1 VVGARQF
8 HRIAEIIDPH
18 RSAFN
23 PHQSTERESPVANK
37 AKSSKVSEKDRRAR
51 VEAMRREQLAKERR
65 KSLIFV
71 TLAVLVGAGLVV
83 AAALPAYLH
92 NRNDPAK
99 KTLSSFGVSAA
110 EASCS
115 AVQTTKATNKLVPT
129 GANGTWHFPDGT
141 VEKYKT
147 VPPSFGPH
155 WATPVLDSRAFYSV
169 KDRPEMEQLVHN
181 LEHGYTIVWYDKS
194 ITGDQLSALKDLSTS
209 ARSRAETAPAKFIV
223 SAWDNA
229 YGHFPAG
236 KHIGISHWGA
246 KDSHTQ
252 LCGKV
257 SGEVVTTFIKN
268 YPASDSPEPTAA

>member
-1 VVGARQF
+1 
-8 HRIAEIIDPH
+8 
-18 RSAFN
+18 
-23 PHQSTERESPVANK
+23 VANK

-71 TLAVLVGAGLVV
+71 SLAVIVGVGLVV
-83 AAALPAYLH
+83 AAAMPAYLH

-99 KTLSSFGVSAA
+99 KSLSSFGVSASA
-110 EASCS
+110 ASCNG
-115 AVQTTKATNKLVPT
+115 VKTTNETDREALRKSLAGQLDGN
-129 GANGTWHFPDGT
+129 TWHVADGT
-141 VEKYKT
+141 VEKYPT

-169 KDRPEMEQLVHN
+169 KDRPKMEQLVHN
-181 LEHGYTIVWYDKS
+181 LEHGYTIIWYDTTIK
-194 ITGDQLSALKDLSTS
+194 GDQLTALKNISTN
-209 ARSRAETAPAKFIV
+209 ARARDETAPAKFIV

-246 KDSHTQ
+246 ATSHVQ

-257 SGEVVTTFIKN
+257 SGEVVTNFIKN
-268 YPASDSPEPTAA
+268 YPAADSPEPSSA

>member
-1 VVGARQF
+1 
-8 HRIAEIIDPH
+8 
-18 RSAFN
+18 
-23 PHQSTERESPVANK
+23 VANK
-37 AKSSKVSEKDRRAR
+37 AKSSKVTEKDRRAR
-51 VEAMRREQLAKERR
+51 VEAMRKEQQAKERR

-71 TLAVLVGAGLVV
+71 SIAVIVGVGLVL

-99 KTLSSFGVSAA
+99 KSLSSFGVSAA
-110 EASCS
+110 AASCS
-115 AVQTTKATNKLVPT
+115 AVKTTKGTNTDAYRTHV
-129 GANGTWHFPDGT
+129 GDGT

-155 WATPVLDSRAFYSV
+155 WASPVLGARPFYTV
-169 KDRPEMEQLVHN
+169 KDRPKMEQLVHN
-181 LEHGYTIVWYDKS
+181 LEHGYTIIWYDATIK
-194 ITGDQLSALKDLSTS
+194 GDQLTALKDLSTS

-229 YGHFPAG
+229 YGHFPSG

-246 KDSHTQ
+246 ATSHVQ

-257 SGEVVTTFIKN
+257 SGEVVSNFIKK
-268 YPASDSPEPTAA
+268 YPASDSPEPNSA

>member
-1 VVGARQF
+1 M
-8 HRIAEIIDPH
+8 
-18 RSAFN
+18 
-23 PHQSTERESPVANK
+23 ANK
-37 AKSSKVSEKDRRAR
+37 TKSSKVSEKDRRAR
-51 VEAMRREQLAKERR
+51 VEAMRREQQAKERR

-71 TLAVLVGAGLVV
+71 SLAVIVGVGLVV

-99 KTLSSFGVSAA
+99 KSLSSFGVSAA
-110 EASCS
+110 SASCN
-115 AVQTTKATNKLVPT
+115 AVKTTKGTNTDAFRTHV
-129 GANGTWHFPDGT
+129 ADGT

-155 WATPVLDSRAFYSV
+155 WASPVLSSRPFYTV
-169 KDRPEMEQLVHN
+169 KDRPKMEQLVHN
-181 LEHGYTIVWYDKS
+181 LEHGYTIIWYDTTIK
-194 ITGDQLSALKDLSTS
+194 GDQLTALKNISTN
-209 ARSRAETAPAKFIV
+209 ARARDETAPAKFIV

-246 KDSHTQ
+246 ATSHVQ

-257 SGEVVTTFIKN
+257 SGEVVTNFIKN
-268 YPASDSPEPTAA
+268 YPAADAPEPSSA